1 MSNLHQESKQFF
13 STYYNS
19 HQPVPAGS
27 RSFYDG
33 RIRFI
38 LAQHDF
44 GQREQ
49 LLGMVLSAAMGDR
62 ALSVSDMLYVVSQ
75 VEEAHKR
82 SMEMNYNDE

>member
-13 STYYNS
+13 SSYYNN
-19 HQPVPAGS
+19 HQPAPSGS

-38 LAQHDF
+38 LSQHDF